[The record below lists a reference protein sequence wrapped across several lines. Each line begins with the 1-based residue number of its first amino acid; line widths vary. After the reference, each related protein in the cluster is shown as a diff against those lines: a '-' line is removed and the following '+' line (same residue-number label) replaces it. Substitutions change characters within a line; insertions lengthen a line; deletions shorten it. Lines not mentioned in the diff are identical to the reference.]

1 MLEIFILT
9 CVIFKDSVESEKPYE
24 LKEENKKEDSL
35 KNNHPLFPRYLYYLL
50 KATYIP

>member
-24 LKEENKKEDSL
+24 LKEENKILYKVT
-35 KNNHPLFPRYLYYLL
+35 KRRLFEE
-50 KATYIP
+50 